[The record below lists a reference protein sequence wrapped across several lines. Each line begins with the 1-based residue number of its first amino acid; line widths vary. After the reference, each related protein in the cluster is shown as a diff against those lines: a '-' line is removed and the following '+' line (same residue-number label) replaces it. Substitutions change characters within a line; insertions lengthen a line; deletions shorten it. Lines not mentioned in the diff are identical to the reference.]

1 MTNVHTSTWPES
13 VEVAAGEMGFVSVVI
28 TNTSNVINAYHVE
41 VFGVD
46 PAWVQTTPSTV
57 SLFPGDSESID
68 ISLQLPDDYPASD
81 RVLSLNVVS
90 AGDSSFTL
98 SKVELTIRPN
108 AETSIHLDPVMVS
121 GGRTATFGVVV
132 SNSGNTPITATGFAV
147 DPEALAE
154 FTFDP
159 PHVIVQPGRQQIIQV
174 VAKGGRAW
182 FGQIRPRTFTFG
194 VEAEKRVETLGTF
207 LQRAKIS
214 RWLISLLGLLAAAA
228 VFAAVLSST
237 FGTVVEQAQVTD
249 GVLDAALDPG
259 EAGGAEI
266 PANPSTVTG
275 LIVSS
280 AGSGLSGVQVVLVD
294 ATDPAVPLSSASTDT
309 TGAFTFSNLGTG
321 DYLMQLSGAG
331 IDTVWYYREAD
342 GEVIVTAQAADATKV
357 VVSQKDTVKLGS
369 ITVRGKPVVIA
380 GTIDV
385 ADAAGVILRLIVPGQ
400 IEAGVDAVVAE
411 VALAPDGSFALTDI
425 PTPGNYILVVEKPG
439 LGAQQ
444 QAIVL
449 EPGAG
454 LPELNIVFNSGAGQ
468 ISGTIGAPSGPLDG
482 AIITAIAGPTT
493 FQTVSLSGPGNA
505 EGTFTLRNLPV
516 PALYTVTIVRP
527 GYATQTLQVPVGPLD
542 DDVALDVNASFPE
555 LRVVLIPAIG
565 SVEGEVQVAGGGVP
579 REISVALTGANVERT
594 VDVISQ
600 RTPIGA
606 YSFSGLPAPGT
617 YTLTFTGPGFL
628 TQVRVVS
635 IDPRTGQ
642 QIAPVGLVVM
652 APNDRTIT
660 GIVTTETTDGQ
671 TTAVGQATV
680 VLSNG
685 SSSRTLQTS
694 DDPGDPLGVFFF
706 SDVTQGTYTLSAS
719 LPGSV
724 QQVKL
729 IEVNSLTPTI
739 LDIGNVA
746 LGAQASAT
754 GTVAVF
760 EEGINPTQEVQVQR
774 SVLVRLFAPEQFPQG
789 QALADFT
796 TDQATGRW
804 AFQELEATTYI
815 VAVYES
821 DNSDSPLVSRT
832 ITLKPGKENDLGE
845 LEVTV
850 R

>member
-13 VEVAAGEMGFVSVVI
+13 VEVAAGEKGFVSVVI

-46 PAWVQTTPSTV
+46 PAWVQTTPTTV
-57 SLFPGDSESID
+57 SLFPGDTQSID

-81 RVLSLNVVS
+81 RLLTLNVVS
-90 AGDSSFTL
+90 ADDNSFTM
-98 SKVELTIRPN
+98 SQVELSVRPN
-108 AETSIHLDPVMVS
+108 AETSIHLDPVMVN
-121 GGRTATFGVVV
+121 GGRTATFGMVVT
-132 SNSGNTPITATGFAV
+132 NSGNTPITATGFAV

-159 PHVIVQPGRQQIIQV
+159 PHVNVPPGRQRIIQV
-174 VAKGGRAW
+174 VAKGGRSW

-194 VEAEKRVETLGTF
+194 VEAEKRVETLGIF

-228 VFAAVLSST
+228 VFAAVLSQS
-237 FGTVVEQAQVTD
+237 FGAVVEEARVTD
-249 GVLDAALDPG
+249 GVLDAALNPG
-259 EAGGAEI
+259 DAGGAEI

-280 AGSGLSGVQVVLVD
+280 TGSGLSGIQAVLVG
-294 ATDPAVPLSSASTDT
+294 AADPAVPLSSASTDA

-331 IDTVWYYREAD
+331 IDTVWYQRDAD

-357 VVSQKDTVKLGS
+357 FVPQKDTVELGS
-369 ITVRGKPVVIA
+369 FTVRGQPVVIV
-380 GTIDV
+380 GTIDI
-385 ADAAGVILRLIVPGQ
+385 ADATGVILRLIVPGQ

-411 VALAPDGSFALTDI
+411 VALAPDGSFALPDV

-439 LGAQQ
+439 LGSQQ
-444 QAIVL
+444 QEIVL
-449 EPGAG
+449 EPGG
-454 LPELNIVFNSGAGQ
+454 ELPELNISFNSGAGQ
-468 ISGTIGAPSGPLDG
+468 ISGTISAPTGPLDG

-493 FQTVSLSGPGNA
+493 FQTVSLSGPGST

-516 PALYTVTIVRP
+516 PALYTVTISRP
-527 GYATQTLQVPVGPLD
+527 GYAAQTLQVPVGPLED
-542 DDVALDVNASFPE
+542 GAAIDVNASSPE
-555 LRVVLIPAIG
+555 LRVVLVPAVGLI
-565 SVEGEVQVAGGGVP
+565 EGTVQVAGGGVP
-579 REISVALTGANVERT
+579 REISVVLTGVDVERT

-600 RTPIGA
+600 KTPIGA
-606 YSFSGLPAPGT
+606 YSFSELPAPGT
-617 YTLTFTGPGFL
+617 YTLTFTGPKL
-628 TQVRVVS
+628 LKQVRVVT

-642 QIAPVGLVVM
+642 QVAPVSLVVM
-652 APNDRTIT
+652 APYDRRVT
-660 GIVTTETTDGQ
+660 GIVTTERTVGQ
-671 TTAVGQATV
+671 ATAVGQATV

-694 DDPGDPLGVFFF
+694 DDPADPLGVFFF
-706 SDVTQGTYTLSAS
+706 SNVAPGTYTLSAS

-724 QQVKL
+724 QKVKL
-729 IEVNSLTPTI
+729 IEINSSTPP
-739 LDIGNVA
+739 LLNIGSIA
-746 LGAQASAT
+746 LGPQASAT

-760 EEGINPTQEVQVQR
+760 EEGVNPGQQVQVQR
-774 SVLVRLFAPEQFPQG
+774 SVMVRLFTPEQFPEG
-789 QALADFT
+789 QALADVT
-796 TDQATGRW
+796 TDQVTGRW
-804 AFQELEATTYI
+804 TFRALESNNYI

-821 DNSDSPLVSRT
+821 ENTSSPLVSKS
-832 ITLKPGKENDLGE
+832 IALGPGEEKEVSLKVTL
-845 LEVTV
+845 